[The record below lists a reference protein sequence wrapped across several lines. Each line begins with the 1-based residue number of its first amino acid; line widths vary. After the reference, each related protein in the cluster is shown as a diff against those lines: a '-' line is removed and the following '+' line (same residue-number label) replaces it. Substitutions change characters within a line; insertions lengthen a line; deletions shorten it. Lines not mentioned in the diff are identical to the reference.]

1 MYTKS
6 NTQKII
12 FFIKVLL
19 LNKCQK
25 KVLVLLLNL
34 LSKKDLRF
42 FYINGDYF
50 VIENSVKH
58 FFIKER
64 YTLYLDGAISRSL
77 NLAGNYG
84 LDSIVFEDKDVVID
98 VGANNGDLISYFK
111 NQTYIGFEPSLV
123 EFKLLSK
130 NNLYGGSIYNYAVG
144 NSNKEIDFFISSKGA
159 NSSMVEPVEFT
170 HQNRVIQIRLDEFC
184 VKKIKLLKIDAEGA
198 EIEVLQGCE
207 KILNLIEYISVD
219 AGFERGINSDMTA
232 PQVFDFL
239 YQNNFRLIGEPS
251 YTRYLFKNYVELIE
265 K

>member
-6 NTQKII
+6 NIQKIV
-12 FFIKVLL
+12 FSIKVLIL
-19 LNKCQK
+19 SKCRK

-34 LSKKDLRF
+34 LSKKELAF
-42 FYINGDYF
+42 FYIHGDYF
-50 VIENSVKH
+50 VIDNLVKH
-58 FFIKER
+58 YFLKER
-64 YTLYLDGAISRSL
+64 HTLYLDGAISRSL
-77 NLAGNYG
+77 NLARNYG
-84 LDSIVFEDKDVVID
+84 LDSIVFEDRDVVID

-123 EFKLLSK
+123 EFELLSK

-144 NSNKEIDFFISSKGA
+144 NSNKEIDFFISSEGA

-198 EIEVLQGCE
+198 ELEVLQGCE
-207 KILNLIEYISVD
+207 KILDLIEYIAVD

-239 YQNNFRLIGEPS
+239 YQNNFHLIGEPS
-251 YTRYLFKNYVELIE
+251 YTRYLFKNYVEL
-265 K
+265 

>member
-1 MYTKS
+1 MQTKS
-6 NTQKII
+6 SIQKIV

-19 LNKCQK
+19 LNKCQG
-25 KVLVLLLNL
+25 KVLVFLLNL
-34 LSKKDLRF
+34 LSKKELHF
-42 FYINGDYF
+42 FYINGEYSI
-50 VIENSVKH
+50 IENSVEH
-58 FFIKER
+58 FFLKER

-77 NLAGNYG
+77 SLARNYG
-84 LDSIVFEDKDVVID
+84 LNAIIFEDKDVVID

-130 NNLYGGSIYNYAVG
+130 NNRYGGSIYNYAVG
-144 NSNKEIDFFISSKGA
+144 NSNNEIDFFISSKGA

-170 HQNRVIQIRLDEFC
+170 HKNRVIQIRLDGFYT
-184 VKKIKLLKIDAEGA
+184 KKIKLLKIDAEGA

-239 YQNNFRLIGEPS
+239 YQNNFHLIGEPS
-251 YTRYLFKNYVELIE
+251 YTRYLFKNYF
-265 K
+265 

>member
-1 MYTKS
+1 MQTKS
-6 NTQKII
+6 SIQKII
-12 FFIKVLL
+12 FFIKVLF
-19 LNKCQK
+19 LNKCQG
-25 KVLVLLLNL
+25 KVLVFLLNL
-34 LSKKDLRF
+34 LSKKEVRF
-42 FYINGDYF
+42 FYNNGEYSI
-50 VIENSVKH
+50 IENTVKH
-58 FFIKER
+58 FFLKER

-77 NLAGNYG
+77 SLARNYG
-84 LDSIVFEDKDVVID
+84 LNSIIFEDKDVVID

-130 NNLYGGSIYNYAVG
+130 NNRYGHSIYNYAVG
-144 NSNKEIDFFISSKGA
+144 NSNNEIDFFISSKGA

-170 HQNRVIQIRLDEFC
+170 HKNRVIQIRLDGFYT
-184 VKKIKLLKIDAEGA
+184 KKIKLLKIDAEGA

-239 YQNNFRLIGEPS
+239 YQNNFHLIGEPS
-251 YTRYLFKNYVELIE
+251 YTRYLFKNYF
-265 K
+265 